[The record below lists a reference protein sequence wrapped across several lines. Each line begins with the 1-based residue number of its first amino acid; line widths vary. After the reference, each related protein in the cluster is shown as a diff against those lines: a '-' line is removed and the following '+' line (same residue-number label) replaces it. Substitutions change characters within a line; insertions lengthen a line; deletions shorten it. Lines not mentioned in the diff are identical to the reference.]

1 MNIVS
6 NIDKRFGK
14 FSFYVN
20 LTKFEEIVFIFA
32 FIFNPLPIVSYL
44 VLLILTVEYVIF
56 MKILLTVIFGVGI
69 TTMLKKYFKR
79 PRPDLLNNRKYN
91 FRSVE
96 KNFSMPSGD
105 SLQAGLWSMIL
116 LLYFNF
122 YYGMLFVPLVMFAR
136 CYYQCH
142 YLSDTVIGALLGMK
156 ISYLIYYASMVM

>member
-6 NIDKRFGK
+6 NIDKKFGK
-14 FSFYVN
+14 FSFYID
-20 LTKFEEIVFIFA
+20 LTKIEEVVFLFA
-32 FIFNPLPIVSYL
+32 FIFNPLPIISYL
-44 VLLILTVEYVIF
+44 VLLYFTVEFLLFI
-56 MKILLTVIFGVGI
+56 KILLTVIFGLSV
-69 TTMLKKYFKR
+69 TTILKRYFKR
-79 PRPDLLNNRKYN
+79 QRPDLLNNRKYN

-122 YYGMLFVPLVMFAR
+122 YYGILFVPLVMFAR

-142 YLSDTVIGALLGMK
+142 YLSDTIIGALLGMK
-156 ISYLIYYASMVM
+156 ISYLVYYVSTVI

>member
-1 MNIVS
+1 
-6 NIDKRFGK
+6 
-14 FSFYVN
+14 
-20 LTKFEEIVFIFA
+20 
-32 FIFNPLPIVSYL
+32 
-44 VLLILTVEYVIF
+44 
-56 MKILLTVIFGVGI
+56 
-69 TTMLKKYFKR
+69 
-79 PRPDLLNNRKYN
+79 
-91 FRSVE
+91 
-96 KNFSMPSGD
+96 MPSGD